1 MLATIL
7 DFIKTIMEK
16 YGMITLL
23 SFLAGIVTVSL
34 LPDKVIDILPFEEQN
49 IYWALIT
56 GIIAWIVIFSVL
68 HRICKKIVASVSSIK
83 YTQGYEK
90 EKISEYKQNVH
101 DFFDEF
107 NEKEKKMIL
116 NFLEKNNEPITMSE
130 YNIKY
135 TIPHIYSRQW
145 LHITEKQTAVKEEFI
160 DAATG
165 KKYIGT
171 VHHSHILKLRDDI
184 YSTLLAIY
192 KEDGKLGNF

>member
-1 MLATIL
+1 MLYFLTIDTKGKSFDVERKHMLATIL

-56 GIIAWIVIFSVL
+56 EIIAWIVIFSVL
-68 HRICKKIVASVSSIK
+68 HRICKKIVSSVSSIK

-135 TIPHIYSRQW
+135 
-145 LHITEKQTAVKEEFI
+145 VFI
-160 DAATG
+160 
-165 KKYIGT
+165 
-171 VHHSHILKLRDDI
+171 
-184 YSTLLAIY
+184 
-192 KEDGKLGNF
+192 